1 MNCLEKMKASIDYKL
16 LNKSFLYTFIWGM
29 IAHGYCFTNNIAAHD
44 ALNNIYIAQ
53 KWSKAS
59 LGRFFYPIYL
69 TMTRG
74 RILLPWLV
82 GIIGVFWTALAVYFI
97 LRLFEIKKEVAIA
110 GVSAVCITNPTVY
123 ALAATYLHDFDAD
136 LFALFIAVVSV
147 AIWKKAVEE
156 KNSRKC
162 WILLLVAG
170 AILSVC
176 LGIYQS
182 YISVT
187 ILLIMMLS
195 VKNLL
200 EDRELGIVVKQ
211 GFQGIAMLGF
221 SAVVYLLEVKL
232 FSKIIGTSIMGN
244 QTYNGLGNMSSV
256 LQDNIFV
263 KILGAYKDFFTTYL
277 ELPSVFPAR
286 VFLLVH
292 GILGMVAIGII
303 CYGLKKITWG
313 KKICILILL
322 ALIPLGANV
331 SYILS
336 GEMVHDIMKY
346 AFWMSYLFVMIL
358 GLWFCKKAEMSIK
371 IKDIVFTFIAVSMAV
386 VIFGNIQT
394 SNAIYVKKD
403 LEYQSTLSY
412 MTRVADRMEEQE
424 GYIPGETPVYF
435 VGTNTIGES
444 RRGFEEYLNIT
455 GMKNTSPLTFYDTY
469 DKYFEYVLCLPL
481 NLSEDSE
488 IPKDERVI
496 EMSVFPKAGSVQM
509 IDDVLVVKLDNI

>member
-1 MNCLEKMKASIDYKL
+1 MNRNTL
-16 LNKSFLYTFIWGM
+16 LKKSLIYTFIIGF
-29 IAHGYCFTNNIAAHD
+29 IAHGYCFANTIMSHD
-44 ALNNIYIAQ
+44 ALNNFFIAD
-53 KWSKAS
+53 KWSKANF
-59 LGRFFYPIYL
+59 GRFFYVIYISL
-69 TMTRG
+69 TRG

-82 GIIGVFWTALAVYFI
+82 GSMGVLWAGLAVYYI
-97 LRLFEIKKEVAIA
+97 VLLFEVKKESAIW
-110 GVSAVCITNPTVY
+110 GISAICIANPTVY

-136 LFALFIAVVSV
+136 LFALFVAVFAVTM
-147 AIWKKAVEE
+147 WKKATEE
-156 KNSRKC
+156 KNNKRS
-162 WILLLVAG
+162 WLLLIAAG
-170 AILSVC
+170 GLLSVC

-187 ILLIMMLS
+187 ILLIMMIS
-195 VKNLL
+195 IKHLL
-200 EDRELGIVVKQ
+200 ENREFGIVVKQ
-211 GFQGIAMLGF
+211 GFQGIAMLVF
-221 SAVVYLLEVKL
+221 SAVTYLIEVKL
-232 FSKIIGTSIMGN
+232 FSKVIGTSIMGN

-277 ELPSVFPAR
+277 ELPSVFPSR
-286 VFLLVH
+286 IILLAH
-292 GILGMVAIGII
+292 GILGMAAIGIV
-303 CYGLKKITWG
+303 CYALKKIAWG

-346 AFWMSYLFVMIL
+346 AFWMSYLLAMIL
-358 GLWFCKKAEMSIK
+358 GLWFCEKTEMSVK
-371 IKDIVFTFIAVSMAV
+371 IKNIVFTFIVCSVAV
-386 VIFGNIQT
+386 VILGNIQT

-435 VGTNTIGES
+435 IGTNTIGES

-488 IPKDERVI
+488 IKKDERVI
-496 EMSVFPKAGSVQM
+496 EMSVFPKAGSIQM
-509 IDDVLVVKLDNI
+509 IDDVLVVKLDDI